1 MPMTPARRVM
11 LAIIVPV
18 ALTAIGWG
26 AFSLIASLG
35 SSSFS
40 FRAPLTA
47 PGGKLTADFP
57 SSNVTVVPGDAAGV
71 AGTASYSLVRP
82 HLRVS
87 DGTVSYHCPVPAGT
101 CGMTATL
108 TVPAATASMSVS
120 TGGGDLTVANGITAS
135 AALTTSSGNITAAG
149 LTGTASLESGGGN
162 VYASGIAAA
171 RMTVDSDSG
180 DVTLR
185 FGEAPDHVLVNS
197 GGGDVW
203 IVLPRGDYNF
213 QVSADGGTV
222 DTPASDSG
230 ARDVVVVNSDSG
242 NITVLES

>member
-1 MPMTPARRVM
+1 MPMTPARRVT

-18 ALTAIGWG
+18 ALAAIGWG

-40 FRAPLTA
+40 FSAPLTA

-57 SSNVTVVPGDAAGV
+57 SSDVTVVPGGTAKV

-82 HLRVS
+82 HLTVS
-87 DGTVSYHCPVPAGT
+87 DGKVSYHCPVPTGT
-101 CGMTATL
+101 CGLTATL
-108 TVPAATASMSVS
+108 TVPAAATSMSVS
-120 TGGGDLTVANGITAS
+120 TGGGDLTVANGITIDAT
-135 AALTTSSGNITAAG
+135 LTTSSGNIMAAG
-149 LTGTASLESGGGN
+149 LTGTANLDSGGGN
-162 VYASGIAAA
+162 VDASGITAA

-185 FGEAPDHVLVNS
+185 FADVPGHVLVNS
-197 GGGDVW
+197 GGGDVR

-213 QVSADGGTV
+213 QVSAVGGTASR
-222 DTPASDSG
+222 PASDPG
-230 ARDVVVVNSDSG
+230 ARDVIVVNSDSG